1 MLAPPRLPPG
11 KWTRTR
17 TPPADL
23 SFGAER
29 SMQVEAGLEIRS
41 ELGLVFD
48 FRSRPGSRDC
58 SR

>member
-1 MLAPPRLPPG
+1 MVAPPRLPAK

-17 TPPADL
+17 IPPADL
-23 SFGAER
+23 SFEAEQ

-41 ELGLVFD
+41 ELGLVFE
-48 FRSRPGSRDC
+48 FRSGPGSRDC